1 MLVWRP
7 STPARTTD
15 LDPAAGARRPQC
27 DMVDP
32 HVDHSTREPI
42 HALLIDDHEDWARL
56 IATKVERESDR
67 IEVTV
72 GTDPTEALTT
82 LGGDRTIDC
91 LIADYQ
97 MPQMDGIALL
107 KHVRDNGYT
116 LPFILVTAAGSE
128 DIAATAIEAGVTDY
142 IVKSP
147 RVSQTAQFIKKIES
161 AVQQHRLQRIIAES
175 EQRYRTVT
183 EQSRDAIGIVR
194 NGALV
199 FCNQRMQELTGEDR
213 AELGQGS
220 FVDRVVSRDD
230 RDMIH
235 NALTQW
241 ESGSK
246 DDQLYP
252 ATLIG
257 PDGAERRCEIVGQP
271 ITYEGSDAAL
281 VSIRDI
287 TVRKRRERELEWER
301 DLNRGIQTALV
312 RERTR
317 ENFERRAVE
326 HLKKHGYGLVWIAE
340 IDESIVPRITI
351 GAEGYVDRVTS
362 RAGDDNLAAEPC
374 VAAARDREPQFVQ
387 DFASLPGAEWI
398 DDITQ
403 SGYRSG
409 AGIPLRYNDVSY
421 GILAVYH
428 PDAGR
433 FDRTERRLLTELADT
448 IAFAVHSLEAEN
460 TLAMKKSLTARL
472 TIEDERYYLNAIVS
486 DHPFDETIELVVHGT
501 VPNDDEG
508 VIQYVSAAGDSALSA
523 DAIEA
528 AIASH
533 AAVDSVTRITDEPP
547 RFQVVVLAT
556 VPEGILAARGIIV
569 HNTRISNTGATLSV
583 DVPRDRE
590 IRPLLSTLDDA
601 FGEKTLDAIFG
612 DDQRPSSEQSS
623 GADLTDKQAIA
634 IEAAYHGGYF
644 ERPRKR
650 SATEIAESLGISHA
664 TYLQHLRVA
673 QQKIFTQRFH

>member
-1 MLVWRP
+1 MI
-7 STPARTTD
+7 
-15 LDPAAGARRPQC
+15 
-27 DMVDP
+27 DP
-32 HVDHSTREPI
+32 HVDQSTDEPI
-42 HALLIDDHEDWARL
+42 QALVIDDHEDWAQL
-56 IATKVERESDR
+56 IATEVERESDR

-72 GTDPTEALTT
+72 GTDPTEALAT

-107 KHVRDNGYT
+107 EHIRENGYT

-128 DIAATAIEAGVTDY
+128 DIAAKAIEAGVTDY

-147 RVSQTAQFIKKIES
+147 RVSQTTQFIKKIES
-161 AVQQHRLQRIIAES
+161 AVHQHRLRRMIAES

-199 FCNQRMQELTGEDR
+199 FCNQRMLELTGEDR
-213 AELGQGS
+213 AELRQGS

-235 NALTQW
+235 NALTRW
-241 ESGSK
+241 EAGSK
-246 DDQLYP
+246 DEQLYP
-252 ATLIG
+252 AVLVR
-257 PDGAERRCEIVGQP
+257 PDGTERRCEIVGQP

-301 DLNRGIQTALV
+301 DLNRGIQAALV

-317 ENFERRAVE
+317 ENFESRVVE
-326 HLKKHGYGLVWIAE
+326 HLEKQGYGLVWIAE
-340 IDESIVPRITI
+340 INESIVPRITI
-351 GAEGYVDRVTS
+351 GADGYIDRVCS
-362 RAGDDNLAAEPC
+362 RAGDGTLAAEPC

-387 DFASLPGAEWI
+387 DFASLPAADWV

-403 SGYRSG
+403 LGYRSG

-428 PDAGR
+428 PEAGR

-460 TLAMKKSLTARL
+460 TLAMAKPLNARL
-472 TIEDERYYLNAIVS
+472 TVEDERYYLNAIVS
-486 DHPFDETIELVVHGT
+486 NHSFDETIELVVRGT

-508 VIQYVSAAGDSALSA
+508 VMQYVSAVGESAFSA

-533 AAVDSVTRITDEPP
+533 ADVDSVTRIAYEPP

-556 VPEGILAARGIIV
+556 VPEAILAERGIIV
-569 HNTRISNTGATLSV
+569 HETRVSNTGATLSV

-590 IRPLLSTLDDA
+590 IRLLLAALEDA
-601 FGEKTLDAIFG
+601 FGEKTLDAIFEH
-612 DDQRPSSEQSS
+612 DQRPSSEQSS
-623 GADLTDKQAIA
+623 GADLTDKQSIA

-673 QQKIFTQRFH
+673 QQKIFTQRFQ